1 MVNCMGGNA
10 LSFETKR
17 LSKDD
22 YQNVY
27 REISSALQSQFW
39 MSVVYQQVQAYR
51 TKADFGD
58 LDVLVLCQS
67 NEMKKKISEFIL
79 TKIKPKELV
88 LNGGVF
94 SFDVNDFQVDFI
106 LAPDLETFHFAAQY
120 FSWNDLGNFIGRTA
134 HRLGFKYGHDGLKY
148 VMRDEDD
155 PSYVISEV
163 FLTKDP
169 DEALEFLG
177 FNSHKHS
184 EGFDTP
190 EEIFEYAA
198 SSPYF
203 SAASFMLANRNHVA
217 RVRDRKRKMYNM
229 CVEYYKE
236 KFGVDENTPAEP
248 LDKAAHLVRAFDKF
262 PSFYDAYTDVMAKHI
277 KNKAYKAVFNGK
289 SVGTIFS
296 LEGKELGA
304 KMKTLREFFEA
315 FNLQEFVTSLSDTE
329 FEKFVLMLEETGKLN

>member
-1 MVNCMGGNA
+1 MVISMGGNA

-17 LSKDD
+17 LSKHD
-22 YQNVY
+22 YYAVY
-27 REISSALQSQFW
+27 VDIMTALQKYFDYILAER
-39 MSVVYQQVQAYR
+39 VEAYR

-58 LDVLVLCQS
+58 LDMLILCES
-67 NEMKKKISEFIL
+67 NQRKKEISEFIRKEL
-79 TKIKPKELV
+79 SPKELV

-106 LAPDLETFHFAAQY
+106 LSPDVDTFYFSKCY

-148 VMRDEDD
+148 VVRDEDD

-163 FLTKDP
+163 FLTKEHK
-169 DEALEFLG
+169 EALAFLG
-177 FNSHKHS
+177 FSAHKHG

-203 SAASFMLANRNHVA
+203 SAASFMLSNRNHIA

-236 KFGVDENTPAEP
+236 KFNVDENTPVEP

-262 PSFYDAYTDVMAKHI
+262 PSFYAAYTNVMSKHI
-277 KNKAYKAVFNGK
+277 KHKAYKSVFNGLT
-289 SVGTIFS
+289 VGAIYG

-304 KMKTLREFFEA
+304 KMKALREFFDA

>member
-1 MVNCMGGNA
+1 MVNSMGGNA

-22 YQNVY
+22 FQNVY
-27 REISSALQSQFW
+27 NDIAFALLAHFGQNIS
-39 MSVVYQQVQAYR
+39 YRQVQAYR

-67 NEMKKKISEFIL
+67 NDMKKQISEFIL

-106 LAPDLETFHFAAQY
+106 LAPDVDSYHFAAEY

-134 HRLGFKYGHDGLKY
+134 HRLGFKHGHDGLKY

-163 FLTKDP
+163 FLTKDH

-177 FNSHKHS
+177 FDSCKHN

-203 SAASFMLANRNHVA
+203 SAASFMLANRNHIA

-236 KFGVDENTPAEP
+236 KFGVDENTPVEP
-248 LDKAAHLVRAFDKF
+248 LDKAAHLLRAFNKF
-262 PSFYDAYTDVMAKHI
+262 PSFYSAYTIVMAKHI
-277 KNKAYKAVFNGK
+277 KHKAYKSVFNGLT
-289 SVGTIFS
+289 VGAIYGV
-296 LEGKELGA
+296 EGKELGA

-315 FNLQEFVTSLSDTE
+315 FNLQEFVTSLTDTE

>member
-1 MVNCMGGNA
+1 MVNIMGGNA

-17 LSKDD
+17 LSSAD
-22 YQNVY
+22 YF
-27 REISSALQSQFW
+27 ELQHLVLDNLRHNTVGCQFKP
-39 MSVVYQQVQAYR
+39 VDAYYS
-51 TKADFGD
+51 KESFGD
-58 LDVLVLCQS
+58 LDIVWTSDRTSIS
-67 NEMKKKISEFIL
+67 NIIDIVRKVFD
-79 TKIKPKELV
+79 PKDIV
-88 LNGGVF
+88 RNGSIV
-94 SFDVNDFQVDFI
+94 SFDVNDFQVDLIYSKCDEFMFS
-106 LAPDLETFHFAAQY
+106 TNY
-120 FSWNDLGNFIGRTA
+120 FDWNDLGNFIGRTA

-163 FLTKDP
+163 FLTKDH

-177 FNSHKHS
+177 FSSHEHAM
-184 EGFDTP
+184 GFDTP

-203 SAASFMLANRNHVA
+203 SAASFMLSNRNHIA
-217 RVRDRKRKMYNM
+217 RVRDRKRKMYNA

-236 KFGVDENTPAEP
+236 KFGVDENTPVEP
-248 LDKAAHLVRAFDKF
+248 LDKAMHLVRAFNKF
-262 PSFYDAYTDVMAKHI
+262 PSFYDAYTDVMTKHI
-277 KNKAYKAVFNGK
+277 KNKAYKSVFNGLA
-289 SVGTIFS
+289 VGAIFS

-304 KMKTLREFFEA
+304 KMKTLREFFDA

>member
-1 MVNCMGGNA
+1 MVNSMGGNA

-22 YQNVY
+22 YDDVY
-27 REISSALQSQFW
+27 DELITALQKYFGPILVARVDS
-39 MSVVYQQVQAYR
+39 YR
-51 TKADFGD
+51 DKADFGD
-58 LDVLVLCQS
+58 LDMLILCES
-67 NEMKKKISEFIL
+67 NLRKKEISEFIR
-79 TKIKPKELV
+79 TKLDPKEIV

-106 LAPDLETFHFAAQY
+106 LAPDIETFHFAKCY
-120 FSWNDLGNFIGRTA
+120 FAWNDLGNFIGRTA

-148 VMRDEDD
+148 VVRDIDD
-155 PSYVISEV
+155 LSYVISEV
-163 FLTKDP
+163 FLTKDH

-177 FNSHKHS
+177 FDSRKHTA
-184 EGFDTP
+184 GFDTP
-190 EEIFEYAA
+190 EEIFEYAT

-203 SAASFMLANRNHVA
+203 SPASFMLSNRNHIA
-217 RVRDRKRKMYNM
+217 RVRDRKRKMYNA

-236 KFGVDENTPAEP
+236 KFGVDENTPVEP

-262 PSFYDAYTDVMAKHI
+262 PSFYADYTAVMSKHI
-277 KNKAYKAVFNGK
+277 KNKAYKAVFNGNT
-289 SVGTIFS
+289 VGAIFS

-304 KMKTLREFFEA
+304 KMKALREFFEA
-315 FNLQEFVTSLSDTE
+315 HNLQEFVTSLSDTE

>member
-1 MVNCMGGNA
+1 MGGNA

-17 LSKDD
+17 LSKADYDD
-22 YQNVY
+22 VY
-27 REISSALQSQFW
+27 ARVIVALQKYCGPILATRTDS
-39 MSVVYQQVQAYR
+39 YR
-51 TKADFGD
+51 DKSDFGD
-58 LDVLVLCQS
+58 LDILILCES
-67 NEMKKKISEFIL
+67 NLRKKEISEFIRTEL
-79 TKIKPKELV
+79 NPKELV

-106 LAPDLETFHFAAQY
+106 LAPDVETFRFAICY

-163 FLTKDP
+163 FLTKDH

-177 FNSHKHS
+177 FDSCTHS
-184 EGFDTP
+184 VGFDTP

-203 SAASFMLANRNHVA
+203 SPASFMLSNRNHIA
-217 RVRDRKRKMYNM
+217 RVRDRKRKMYNA

-236 KFGVDENTPAEP
+236 KFGVDENTTVEP

-262 PSFYDAYTDVMAKHI
+262 PSFYSAYTNVMAKHI
-277 KNKAYKAVFNGK
+277 KHKAYKLVFNGK
-289 SVGTIFS
+289 TVGAIYCV
-296 LEGKELGA
+296 EGKELGA
-304 KMKTLREFFEA
+304 KMKMLREFFDA

-329 FEKFVLMLEETGKLN
+329 FEKFVLMLEETGKLK

>member
-1 MVNCMGGNA
+1 MVNSMGGNA

-27 REISSALQSQFW
+27 ACIQFRLHLYFRGILSGLVDSYRE
-39 MSVVYQQVQAYR
+39 
-51 TKADFGD
+51 KADFGD
-58 LDVLVLCQS
+58 LDMLVLCES
-67 NEMKKKISEFIL
+67 NQRKKEISEFIRTEL
-79 TKIKPKELV
+79 KPKELI

-106 LAPDLETFHFAAQY
+106 LTPDIETFY
-120 FSWNDLGNFIGRTA
+120 FSKSYFAWNDLGNFIGRTA

-155 PSYVISEV
+155 HSYVISEV
-163 FLTKDP
+163 FLTKDHN
-169 DEALEFLG
+169 EALEFLG

-203 SAASFMLANRNHVA
+203 SPASFMLANRNHIA

-236 KFGVDENTPAEP
+236 KFGVDENTPVEP

-262 PSFYDAYTDVMAKHI
+262 PSFYTAYTNVMAKHI
-277 KNKAYKAVFNGK
+277 KHKAYKSVFNGK
-289 SVGTIFS
+289 TVGAIFS

>member
-1 MVNCMGGNA
+1 MVNIMGGNA

-22 YQNVY
+22 YNDVY
-27 REISSALQSQFW
+27 DELITALRKYFGSILATRVE
-39 MSVVYQQVQAYR
+39 SYR
-51 TKADFGD
+51 DKADFGD
-58 LDVLVLCQS
+58 LDMLVLCES
-67 NEMKKKISEFIL
+67 NQRKKEISEFIL
-79 TKIKPKELV
+79 TELKPKELV

-106 LAPDLETFHFAAQY
+106 LAPDVETFHFAKSY
-120 FSWNDLGNFIGRTA
+120 FAWNDLGNFIGRTA

-148 VMRDEDD
+148 VMRDEDN
-155 PSYVISEV
+155 PSCVISEV
-163 FLTKDP
+163 FLTKDH

-177 FNSHKHS
+177 FNSYKHAV
-184 EGFDTP
+184 GFDTP

-248 LDKAAHLVRAFDKF
+248 LDKAVHLVRAFRTF
-262 PSFYDAYTDVMAKHI
+262 PSFYESYTIVMAKHI
-277 KNKAYKAVFNGK
+277 KHKAYKSVFNGNA
-289 SVGTIFS
+289 VGAIYG

-304 KMKTLREFFEA
+304 KMKTLREFFDA

>member
-1 MVNCMGGNA
+1 MVNSMGGNA

-22 YQNVY
+22 YDDVY
-27 REISSALQSQFW
+27 VELITALRKYFGPILVARVDS
-39 MSVVYQQVQAYR
+39 YR
-51 TKADFGD
+51 DKADFGD
-58 LDVLVLCQS
+58 LDMLIICES
-67 NEMKKKISEFIL
+67 NQRKKEISEFIRAEL
-79 TKIKPKELV
+79 NPKELV

-106 LAPDLETFHFAAQY
+106 LAPDVETFHFARRY
-120 FSWNDLGNFIGRTA
+120 FAWNDLGNFIGRTA

-148 VMRDEDD
+148 VVRDVDD

-163 FLTKDP
+163 FLTKDH

-177 FNSHKHS
+177 FSSHDHAM
-184 EGFDTP
+184 GFDTP

-203 SAASFMLANRNHVA
+203 SAASFMLSNRNHTA

-229 CVEYYKE
+229 CVEYFKE
-236 KFGVDENTPAEP
+236 KFGVDENTPVEP
-248 LDKAAHLVRAFDKF
+248 LDKEAHLLRAFVKF
-262 PSFYDAYTDVMAKHI
+262 PSFYAAYTNVMSKHI
-277 KNKAYKAVFNGK
+277 KHKAYKSVFNGLT
-289 SVGTIFS
+289 VGAIYG
-296 LEGKELGA
+296 LEGKELGM
-304 KMKTLREFFEA
+304 KMKTLREFFDA

-329 FEKFVLMLEETGKLN
+329 FEKFVLMLEETSKLN